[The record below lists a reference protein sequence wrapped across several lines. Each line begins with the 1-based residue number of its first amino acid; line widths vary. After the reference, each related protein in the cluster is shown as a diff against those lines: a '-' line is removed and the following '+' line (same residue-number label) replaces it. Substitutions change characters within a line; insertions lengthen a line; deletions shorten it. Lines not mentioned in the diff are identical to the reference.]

1 MRRVPAPPEVAEFV
15 RWFWIPEWDI
25 APGRT
30 SRQYIVSYPACNLVV
45 QPQQVTLSGPTTRV
59 SYRDLTGR
67 GWAVGALLRPAA
79 VPAFTPDPAR
89 LRDREVIVEAPD
101 LHAEVVAAMA
111 IGDAEQRHAA
121 AVAAFAAW
129 LTRHLPPP
137 TDRDRLANRMAE
149 VIDADSDVQ
158 SVTDAAD
165 RLGISPRTLQRLALR
180 YVGLT
185 PAEMIRR
192 RRLQEAAQRVR
203 TDPTASLAE
212 IAAEL
217 GYADQAHLT
226 HEFRQ
231 RLGFTPATYRG
242 EVRAMP
248 SPTAV
253 AGDPASDGPTLRGLE
268 FASSEFGGSKFAS
281 SEFGGSGFGGSGFG
295 GSALDAP
302 AVRGPASRG
311 RSGAESSA
319 GSATRP
325 SRDGVAGPVLAR
337 IPAGQSGREA
347 TSEGG

>member
-1 MRRVPAPPEVAEFV
+1 VRSSAPRAAETRGVLYPARLPSLRRVPAPPEVAELV

-30 SRQYIVSYPACNLVV
+30 SRQYLVSYPACNLVV
-45 QPQQVTLSGPTTRV
+45 QPLEVTVAGPTTRV

-79 VPAFTPDPAR
+79 VPTFAPDPGR
-89 LRDREVIVEAPD
+89 LRDREKIIEAQD
-101 LHAEVVAAMA
+101 LHAAVVAAMA
-111 IGDAEQRHAA
+111 IEDQEKRHAA
-121 AVAAFAAW
+121 AVETFSAW
-129 LTRHLPPP
+129 LARRVPPL

-149 VIDADSDVQ
+149 IIDADPDVQ
-158 SVTDAAD
+158 SVADAAD
-165 RLGISPRTLQRLALR
+165 RLGVSPRTLQRLTGQ

-203 TDPTASLAE
+203 TDPSASLAE

-242 EVRAMP
+242 QVRQAP
-248 SPTAV
+248 SETV
-253 AGDPASDGPTLRGLE
+253 GDPTT
-268 FASSEFGGSKFAS
+268 GGQP
-281 SEFGGSGFGGSGFG
+281 
-295 GSALDAP
+295 DAE
-302 AVRGPASRG
+302 
-311 RSGAESSA
+311 RSL
-319 GSATRP
+319 GSATRR
-325 SRDGVAGPVLAR
+325 SRDGGAAPALAR
-337 IPAGQSGREA
+337 I
-347 TSEGG
+347 